1 MTTSFNW
8 EEFDEFEVSI
18 RHPRK
23 KARKPSAVELESSE
37 ATDAEDG
44 MFHPSFAGS
53 KHEREW
59 LRESMGSFH
68 GDCLITDVLRA
79 VRGGKEATVYC
90 CRAHPSTGEQLLAAK
105 VYRPKEFRTLR
116 NDALYREG
124 RLDRDGTGKHVKDRR
139 AQSAIEKRTK
149 AGQAILHAT
158 WLGHEFRVMQQLYDA
173 GADVPRPVAQEQ
185 NAILMGYVGSE
196 EFPAPTLS
204 QVDVPRAEARPLL
217 ERMLG
222 NLEILLRCGFVH
234 GDLSAYN
241 VLYWEGRITVIDF
254 PQAVDP
260 FHNRSAFDLFRR
272 DVARICGYFAK
283 HGVNDDAEAIASR
296 LWDEARLPR

>member
-8 EEFDEFEVSI
+8 EAFDDFEETPRKPRRKTPKAAAPEFE
-18 RHPRK
+18 P
-23 KARKPSAVELESSE
+23 ETEE
-37 ATDAEDG
+37 E

-53 KHEREW
+53 KHERDW
-59 LRESMGSFH
+59 LRESMGSFY
-68 GDCLITDVLRA
+68 GDCLITDVLHA

-90 CRAHPSTGEQLLAAK
+90 CRAHPSTGERLLAAK

-139 AQSAIEKRTK
+139 AKSAIEKRTK

-158 WLGHEFRVMQQLYDA
+158 WLGHEFRVMQQLHSA

-185 NAILMGYVGSE
+185 NAILMGYIGE
-196 EFPAPTLS
+196 EGNPAPTLS
-204 QVDVPRAEARPLL
+204 QVDVPRMEARRLY
-217 ERMLG
+217 ERMLR
-222 NLEILLRCGFVH
+222 NLELMLQCGFVH

-260 FHNRSAFDLFRR
+260 FHNRSAFELFRR
-272 DVARICGYFAK
+272 DVTRICGYFAK
-283 HGVNDDAEAIASR
+283 RGINDDAVVVASR